1 MSDDML
7 PPVAGARESEGPD
20 PDMAAAEL
28 ALGLIEGDERAQALR
43 RVLADPGFAQSVE
56 AWRTRLAQLFDLWP
70 EMTPSGGVF
79 ARIERSIDSP
89 TAPALEPV
97 RRTGL
102 LWPGIAAIASLIAAS
117 LLLVV
122 LLRPAP
128 TAPDPRTTPSAPV
141 IAALPAKMLVAAI
154 FPDTTAVP
162 DASSA
167 PVTAVYDPTT
177 GGLRLTEAA
186 LADAKQSAELWI
198 IGADATPR
206 SLGLLSGKGA
216 TTLTV
221 NRAHRALLA
230 AGATLAVSLEAVGG
244 SPTGLPQGPVVAKGT
259 LSQV

>member
-7 PPVAGARESEGPD
+7 PPVADARDPDGPD

-56 AWRTRLAQLFDLWP
+56 AWRTRLSQLFDLWP
-70 EMTPSGGVF
+70 EIAPSSGLL

-89 TAPALEPV
+89 TAPAAGPV

-102 LWPGIAAIASLIAAS
+102 LWPGIAAVASLIAAS
-117 LLLVV
+117 LLLVI
-122 LLRPAP
+122 LLRPP
-128 TAPDPRTTPSAPV
+128 VSEPRPTPSAPIV
-141 IAALPAKMLVAAI
+141 AALPAKVLVAAI
-154 FPDTTAVP
+154 ATNAAAVP
-162 DASSA
+162 DASNT
-167 PVTAVYDPTT
+167 PVTAIYDPAT

-186 LADAKQSAELWI
+186 LADANQSAELWI

-206 SLGLLSGKGA
+206 SLGLLRGKGA

-221 NRAHRALLA
+221 NTAHRALLA

-244 SPTGLPQGPVVAKGT
+244 SPTGSPQGPVVAKGT

>member
-7 PPVAGARESEGPD
+7 PAEAEGPEPDGPD

-28 ALGLIEGDERAQALR
+28 ALGLLEGDERAQALR
-43 RVLADPGFAQSVE
+43 RVLAEPGFAQSVD
-56 AWRTRLAQLFDLWP
+56 AWRSRLAQLFDLWP

-79 ARIERSIDSP
+79 ARVERSID
-89 TAPALEPV
+89 APSTPLADPV

-102 LWPGIAAIASLIAAS
+102 LWPGIAAVASLIAAS

-122 LLRPAP
+122 MLRPAP
-128 TAPDPRTTPSAPV
+128 PIPAPRTAPSAPV
-141 IAALPAKMLVAAI
+141 VAALPAKMLVAAI
-154 FPDTTAVP
+154 AP
-162 DASSA
+162 DAAGA
-167 PVTAVYDPTT
+167 PVTAIYDPAT

-186 LADAKQSAELWI
+186 LADANQSAELWI

-206 SLGLLSGKGA
+206 SLGLLRNKGG

-221 NRAHRALLA
+221 NAANRARIA

-244 SPTGLPQGPVVAKGT
+244 SATGLPQGPVVAKGT

>member
-7 PPVAGARESEGPD
+7 PPVVQDHEPDGPD

-43 RVLADPGFAQSVE
+43 RVLADPGFAQAVE

-70 EMTPSGGVF
+70 EMIPSGGVF

-89 TAPALEPV
+89 AAPAVQPA

-102 LWPGIAAIASLIAAS
+102 LWPGIAAVASLIAAS

-122 LLRPAP
+122 LLRPSPVSEPRPAP
-128 TAPDPRTTPSAPV
+128 PAIV
-141 IAALPAKMLVAAI
+141 AALPAKMLVAAI
-154 FPDTTAVP
+154 APDTAAVP
-162 DASSA
+162 DAPST
-167 PVTAVYDPTT
+167 PVTAIYDPAT

-186 LADAKQSAELWI
+186 LADANRSAELWI

-206 SLGLLSGKGA
+206 SLGLLRGKGG

-221 NRAHRALLA
+221 GTAHRALLA

>member
-1 MSDDML
+1 MSDDLL
-7 PPVAGARESEGPD
+7 PPVADAREPDVPD

-28 ALGLIEGDERAQALR
+28 ALGLIEGDERARALR
-43 RVLADPGFAQSVE
+43 RVLADPGFAQSVD

-89 TAPALEPV
+89 ALPTVEPV

-117 LLLVV
+117 MLLVV
-122 LLRPAP
+122 LFRPAP
-128 TAPDPRTTPSAPV
+128 TAPGPRTAPV
-141 IAALPAKMLVAAI
+141 VAALPAKMLVAAI
-154 FPDTTAVP
+154 SPDTTAVP
-162 DASSA
+162 NASSA

-186 LADAKQSAELWI
+186 LADANRSAELWI

-206 SLGLLSGKGA
+206 SLGLLRGKGA

-244 SPTGLPQGPVVAKGT
+244 SSTGLPQGPVVAKGT